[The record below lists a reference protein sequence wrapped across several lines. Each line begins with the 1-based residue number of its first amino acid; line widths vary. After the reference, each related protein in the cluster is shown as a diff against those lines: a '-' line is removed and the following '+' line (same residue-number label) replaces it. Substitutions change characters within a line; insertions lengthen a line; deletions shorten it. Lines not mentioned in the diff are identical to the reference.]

1 MSIKKFFFRWC
12 RIHLFALV
20 FLIGFICGVI
30 VVFLLC
36 DIDFLIGVDVQ
47 SEKIDKI
54 RTSEIAEGN
63 YEIENW
69 TAYEKKGDRLFF
81 CDGSLYE
88 FSPKYVLFRLTN
100 GLLFG
105 NSFKESTLY
114 EESEKDSQEYP
125 YMRIGNLLWMAK
137 NLSIQPKEKDL
148 VFFDAVAGL
157 KIMPRSAC
165 LYNKESNCGK
175 YGRFYD
181 YSLALSICPDGW
193 RLPKNEEWATL
204 KGKVGKLK
212 FVNEFAGFCRKND
225 SGIYEY
231 VHEGTAATWWSDGP
245 VNTDEDSGIFLDDNE
260 FYYIYAENKDDFSL
274 RSVRC
279 VKEVSDFPMR

>member
-1 MSIKKFFFRWC
+1 MVQNPSLCAGIPDWFYLWRN
-12 RIHLFALV
+12 RY
-20 FLIGFICGVI
+20 
-30 VVFLLC
+30 FLLC

-88 FSPKYVLFRLTN
+88 FSPKYVFFRLTN

-165 LYNKESNCGK
+165 LYSRPLKSRPTRITIGK
-175 YGRFYD
+175 
-181 YSLALSICPDGW
+181 
-193 RLPKNEEWATL
+193 N
-204 KGKVGKLK
+204 
-212 FVNEFAGFCRKND
+212 
-225 SGIYEY
+225 
-231 VHEGTAATWWSDGP
+231 
-245 VNTDEDSGIFLDDNE
+245 
-260 FYYIYAENKDDFSL
+260 
-274 RSVRC
+274 
-279 VKEVSDFPMR
+279 